1 MVFEIYFSLQIFNL
15 LKPVDF
21 YTLLMLISS
30 SKRLKKVSPVTNNAN
45 LYSTQC
51 QLVWFTISSAFFC
64 EIVECTMYGNIYE
77 LYQERRNDNDIFENV
92 AMGNEHILVFHKR
105 KLPMVTF
112 FWTREIF
119 RIRKDFFNFRA
130 QIWSPFLC
138 LGAPTNEKCKNER
151 NQWEICYFWQKMFQL
166 ASR

>member
-1 MVFEIYFSLQIFNL
+1 
-15 LKPVDF
+15 
-21 YTLLMLISS
+21 MLISS
-30 SKRLKKVSPVTNNAN
+30 SERLNKLPPVTNNAN
-45 LYSTQC
+45 LYSTQY
-51 QLVWFTISSAFFC
+51 QLVWLTKSSAFFC

-130 QIWSPFLC
+130 QICSPFLC
-138 LGAPTNEKCKNER
+138 LGAPTNVKCKNER
-151 NQWEICYFWQKMFQL
+151 NQCENMLFL
-166 ASR
+166 AENVSTCVQIAAFMTLSHVRN